1 MEILVNRK
9 YKKSDYTIGNLY
21 INGVF
26 FCNTLED
33 TDRGLKQNDSI
44 GIIESIKVYGKT
56 AIPIG
61 TYKITLDIIS
71 PKYSRQPK
79 YSKIHGKLPRLL
91 DVPGFEG
98 VLIHIGNTAKDS
110 HGCILV
116 GHNTTK
122 GKVLNSAD
130 TFFKLYDKLKT
141 EKNITI
147 TIK

>member
-1 MEILVNRK
+1 VDRK
-9 YKKSDYTIGNLY
+9 YKKADYTIGNLY
-21 INGVF
+21 IDGVF

-33 TDRGLKQNDSI
+33 TDRELKQDDSI
-44 GIIESIKVYGKT
+44 GVIESIKVYGKT

-61 TYKITLDIIS
+61 TYKITLDITS

-79 YSKIHGKLPRLL
+79 YSKIQGKLPRLL

-98 VLIHIGNTAKDS
+98 ILIHIGNTAKDS

-116 GHNTTK
+116 GQNTTK
-122 GKVLNSAD
+122 GKVLNSTD

-141 EKNITI
+141 DKDITI